1 MMGVGVEGELKFNW
15 CTQLWKKFKGMQ
27 IFEDLLIW
35 LKHCRR
41 HYWMGLFA
49 AGQSD
54 LRSIILYTF
63 HTYWFK
69 GWVPVHTTMYLFI
82 EVNNINQKNTFL
94 SGLTNL
100 FFCNVPIFFNYPIGH
115 HWKEICITFY
125 DSWQSP
131 YNDQY
136 EVKLNIAVPVWQ
148 AKK

>member
-1 MMGVGVEGELKFNW
+1 
-15 CTQLWKKFKGMQ
+15 
-27 IFEDLLIW
+27 
-35 LKHCRR
+35 
-41 HYWMGLFA
+41 
-49 AGQSD
+49 
-54 LRSIILYTF
+54 
-63 HTYWFK
+63 
-69 GWVPVHTTMYLFI
+69 MYLFI
-82 EVNNINQKNTFL
+82 EMNNINQKNTFL

-100 FFCNVPIFFNYPIGH
+100 FFWNVPIFFNYPIGH

>member
-1 MMGVGVEGELKFNW
+1 
-15 CTQLWKKFKGMQ
+15 
-27 IFEDLLIW
+27 
-35 LKHCRR
+35 
-41 HYWMGLFA
+41 
-49 AGQSD
+49 
-54 LRSIILYTF
+54 
-63 HTYWFK
+63 
-69 GWVPVHTTMYLFI
+69 MYLFI

-131 YNDQY
+131 HNDQY